1 VNEIGVFEMSESGLV
16 EIANPSLFFLSER
29 QKNVSGSAIFA
40 GIEGS
45 RPILVEIQS
54 LVAPSN
60 MVSPRRAVVGW
71 DSNRLS
77 MMIAVL
83 STKYGLHLANYEVYL
98 NVVGGLKIID
108 TAADLAVISS
118 LISALKNK
126 PLDSNT
132 IFIGEVGLSGEIRKV
147 SNIEARLK
155 EAAKLG
161 FKKAVIPSGVKL
173 TKSNFGIQIEQ
184 INHIREIENFFAGT
198 SV

>member
-1 VNEIGVFEMSESGLV
+1 M
-16 EIANPSLFFLSER
+16 
-29 QKNVSGSAIFA
+29 SGSAIFA

-60 MVSPRRAVVGW
+60 MISPRRAVVGW
-71 DSNRLS
+71 DVNRLS

-83 STKYGLHLANYEVYL
+83 STKYGLSLANYEVYL

-118 LISALKNK
+118 LVSALKNK

-132 IFIGEVGLSGEIRKV
+132 IFVGEVGLSGEVRKV
-147 SNIEARLK
+147 NNIEARLK

-161 FKKAVIPSGVKL
+161 FKKAVIPFGMKL
-173 TKSNFGIQIEQ
+173 PKSVQIQVEQ
-184 INHIREIENFFAGT
+184 IHHIREIESFLAG
-198 SV
+198 VNV